1 MCYQLKS
8 EDNCGEI
15 FNFFQNLA
23 IFQEKKLEYFC
34 FFWGILTKFHTMFFC
49 WFPSPT
55 PPPTV
60 SISNFVGVGDH
71 WQEVI
76 AKFGYGSER

>member
-15 FNFFQNLA
+15 YLFFQNLA
-23 IFQEKKLEYFC
+23 IFSGKKLEYFC
-34 FFWGILTKFHTMFFC
+34 FLGGILTKFHTMFFC
-49 WFPSPT
+49 WSP

-60 SISNFVGVGDH
+60 SISNFVRAGDH